1 MFRYERP
8 QAGRMRQFHQIGVEA
23 FGSSSPALDVEV
35 IAMAIDLFQ
44 TLGLK
49 NLRVAINTLGDK
61 QSRDDYRQAL
71 IDYLTPHRAELSAD
85 SQARLEKNPLRVLDS
100 KDPRDQ
106 VFVAGAPSILDYLSE
121 ASQQHFQKVQALL
134 TALNLD
140 FEIDPTMVRVK
151 RGCNN
156 RGGGRYS
163 GLVSVLGGPETAGVG
178 FGIGMERLVS
188 LLNAQ
193 GVAPEVDNDLDFY
206 VVNIGDETDVAAMQ
220 IVQAIRSFGFVAERD
235 ILIAQ
240 PKPNFKTADRHNAKY
255 VVTVGEKELA
265 AHAAN
270 IKNMATGLIDESYLD
285 QTVTLSGW
293 VQKRRDFGD
302 LIFVDLRDREGI
314 VQLTFNATNQSA
326 LTVAEDMRNEYV
338 VAVTGKV
345 IKRDE
350 SQINDKIKSGAVE
363 YRYLDLR
370 RPEMQ
375 KNLRVRS
382 KIMSS
387 AMHFMDTHDFIN
399 IETPILAKS
408 TPEGARDY
416 LIARAFRDE
425 DLRGDRQP
433 EFTQMDV
440 ETSFMT
446 ADEIR
451 ALVNEWVKAMMH
463 DVVNFDLDTTTIPTL
478 TWQKSMDRFGTDK
491 LICGLLMKFMIFL
504 ISFQIVNLVCLPNAV
519 KAGGVVK
526 AIAVP
531 GGADHYSRKDIDKL
545 AQYIERFGA
554 KGLAWLKVTDDGLTG
569 PIAKFFKPEDSQ
581 ALIAGVGGQTG
592 DLLLFGAG
600 RNDVCQLLWIIS
612 VVKRLRILIWWTK
625 QILGHFAWIVDWPL
639 FEYSEDFDRWIAA
652 HHPFTMPNEEDLHYL
667 DDGEDPHKA
676 HAQSYDLVLNGY
688 ELGSAQSVFIAWIF
702 RKKCLKRL
710 ALHPKK
716 RMRHLVSCLKA
727 WNMVSHQW
735 VVLRLG

>member
-1 MFRYERP
+1 M
-8 QAGRMRQFHQIGVEA
+8 
-23 FGSSSPALDVEV
+23 
-35 IAMAIDLFQ
+35 
-44 TLGLK
+44 
-49 NLRVAINTLGDK
+49 
-61 QSRDDYRQAL
+61 
-71 IDYLTPHRAELSAD
+71 
-85 SQARLEKNPLRVLDS
+85 
-100 KDPRDQ
+100 
-106 VFVAGAPSILDYLSE
+106 
-121 ASQQHFQKVQALL
+121 
-134 TALNLD
+134 
-140 FEIDPTMVRVK
+140 K
-151 RGCNN
+151 RTT
-156 RGGGRYS
+156 Y
-163 GLVSVLGGPETAGVG
+163 A
-178 FGIGMERLVS
+178 
-188 LLNAQ
+188 
-193 GVAPEVDNDLDFY
+193 
-206 VVNIGDETDVAAMQ
+206 
-220 IVQAIRSFGFVAERD
+220 
-235 ILIAQ
+235 
-240 PKPNFKTADRHNAKY
+240 
-255 VVTVGEKELA
+255 
-265 AHAAN
+265 
-270 IKNMATGLIDESYLD
+270 GLIDESYLD

-326 LTVAEDMRNEYV
+326 LTVAEDMRSEYV

-345 IKRDE
+345 IKRDA

-363 YRYLDLR
+363 VDVTSAKILATSKTPPFYIEDNVNVNEELKLQYRYLDLR

-416 LIARAFRDE
+416 LVPSRVFPGSFYALPQSPQLFKQLLMGAGFDRYFQIARAFRDE

-451 ALVNEWVKAMMH
+451 ELVNEWVKAMMN

-478 TWQKSMDRFGTDK
+478 TWQESMDRFGTDK
-491 LICGLLMKFMIFL
+491 PDLRIAYEIHDLSDTVSNSEFGVFA
-504 ISFQIVNLVCLPNAV
+504 NAV

-600 RNDVCQLLWIIS
+600 RNDVVSATLDY
-612 VVKRLRILIWWTK
+612 LRRQTAADLDLVDKTNPWA
-625 QILGHFAWIVDWPL
+625 FAWIVDWPL

-688 ELGSAQSVFIAWIF
+688 ELGSGSIRIHRMDIQEKMLKALGFTPEKAHEAFGFLLEGMEYGFPPMGGIA
-702 RKKCLKRL
+702 LGLDRL
-710 ALHPKK
+710 AMLLAGQENIREVIAFPKNSRATEPMTEAPTRVETK
-716 RMRHLVSCLKA
+716 QL
-727 WNMVSHQW
+727 NE
-735 VVLRLG
+735 LGLFVPEAE

>member
-1 MFRYERP
+1 M
-8 QAGRMRQFHQIGVEA
+8 
-23 FGSSSPALDVEV
+23 
-35 IAMAIDLFQ
+35 
-44 TLGLK
+44 
-49 NLRVAINTLGDK
+49 
-61 QSRDDYRQAL
+61 
-71 IDYLTPHRAELSAD
+71 
-85 SQARLEKNPLRVLDS
+85 
-100 KDPRDQ
+100 
-106 VFVAGAPSILDYLSE
+106 
-121 ASQQHFQKVQALL
+121 
-134 TALNLD
+134 
-140 FEIDPTMVRVK
+140 K
-151 RGCNN
+151 RTT
-156 RGGGRYS
+156 Y
-163 GLVSVLGGPETAGVG
+163 A
-178 FGIGMERLVS
+178 
-188 LLNAQ
+188 
-193 GVAPEVDNDLDFY
+193 
-206 VVNIGDETDVAAMQ
+206 
-220 IVQAIRSFGFVAERD
+220 
-235 ILIAQ
+235 
-240 PKPNFKTADRHNAKY
+240 
-255 VVTVGEKELA
+255 
-265 AHAAN
+265 
-270 IKNMATGLIDESYLD
+270 GLIDESYLD

-326 LTVAEDMRNEYV
+326 LTVAEDMRSEYV

-363 YRYLDLR
+363 VDVTSAKILATSKTPPFYIEDNVNANEELKLQYRYLDLR

-416 LIARAFRDE
+416 LVPSRVFPGSFYALPQSPQLFKQLLMGAGFDRYFQIARAFRDE

-478 TWQKSMDRFGTDK
+478 TWQESMDRFGTDK
-491 LICGLLMKFMIFL
+491 PDLRIAYEIHDL
-504 ISFQIVNLVCLPNAV
+504 SDIVSNSEFGVFANAV

-600 RNDVCQLLWIIS
+600 RNDVVSATLDYLRRQTAADLDLVDKTNLWA
-612 VVKRLRILIWWTK
+612 
-625 QILGHFAWIVDWPL
+625 FAWIVDWPL

-688 ELGSAQSVFIAWIF
+688 ELGSGSIRIHRMDIQEKMLKALGFTPEKAHEAFGFLLEGMEYGFPPMGGIA
-702 RKKCLKRL
+702 LGLDRL
-710 ALHPKK
+710 AMLLAGQENIREVIAFPKNSRATEPMTEAPTRVETK
-716 RMRHLVSCLKA
+716 QL
-727 WNMVSHQW
+727 NE
-735 VVLRLG
+735 LGLFVPEAE

>member
-1 MFRYERP
+1 M
-8 QAGRMRQFHQIGVEA
+8 
-23 FGSSSPALDVEV
+23 
-35 IAMAIDLFQ
+35 
-44 TLGLK
+44 
-49 NLRVAINTLGDK
+49 
-61 QSRDDYRQAL
+61 
-71 IDYLTPHRAELSAD
+71 
-85 SQARLEKNPLRVLDS
+85 
-100 KDPRDQ
+100 
-106 VFVAGAPSILDYLSE
+106 
-121 ASQQHFQKVQALL
+121 
-134 TALNLD
+134 
-140 FEIDPTMVRVK
+140 K
-151 RGCNN
+151 RTT
-156 RGGGRYS
+156 Y
-163 GLVSVLGGPETAGVG
+163 A
-178 FGIGMERLVS
+178 
-188 LLNAQ
+188 
-193 GVAPEVDNDLDFY
+193 
-206 VVNIGDETDVAAMQ
+206 
-220 IVQAIRSFGFVAERD
+220 
-235 ILIAQ
+235 
-240 PKPNFKTADRHNAKY
+240 
-255 VVTVGEKELA
+255 
-265 AHAAN
+265 
-270 IKNMATGLIDESYLD
+270 GLIDESYLD

-326 LTVAEDMRNEYV
+326 LTVAEDMRSEYV

-345 IKRDE
+345 IKRDA

-363 YRYLDLR
+363 VDVTSAKILATSKTPPFYIEDNVNANEELKLQYRYLDLR

-416 LIARAFRDE
+416 LVPSRVFPGSFYALPQSPQLFKQLLMGAGFDRYFQIARAFRDE

-451 ALVNEWVKAMMH
+451 ELVNEWVKAMMN

-478 TWQKSMDRFGTDK
+478 TWQESMDRFGTDK
-491 LICGLLMKFMIFL
+491 PDLRIAYEIHDLSDTVSNSEFGVFA
-504 ISFQIVNLVCLPNAV
+504 NAV

-526 AIAVP
+526 SIAVP

-600 RNDVCQLLWIIS
+600 RNDVVSATLDY
-612 VVKRLRILIWWTK
+612 LRRQTAADLDLVDKTNPWA
-625 QILGHFAWIVDWPL
+625 FAWIVDWPL

-688 ELGSAQSVFIAWIF
+688 ELGSGSIRIHRMDIQEKMLKALDFTPEKAHEAFGFLLEGMEFGFPPMGGIA
-702 RKKCLKRL
+702 LGLDRL
-710 ALHPKK
+710 AMLLAGQENIREVIAFPKNSRATEPMTEAPTRVETK
-716 RMRHLVSCLKA
+716 QL
-727 WNMVSHQW
+727 NE
-735 VVLRLG
+735 LGLFVPEAE

>member
-1 MFRYERP
+1 M
-8 QAGRMRQFHQIGVEA
+8 
-23 FGSSSPALDVEV
+23 
-35 IAMAIDLFQ
+35 
-44 TLGLK
+44 
-49 NLRVAINTLGDK
+49 
-61 QSRDDYRQAL
+61 
-71 IDYLTPHRAELSAD
+71 
-85 SQARLEKNPLRVLDS
+85 
-100 KDPRDQ
+100 
-106 VFVAGAPSILDYLSE
+106 
-121 ASQQHFQKVQALL
+121 
-134 TALNLD
+134 
-140 FEIDPTMVRVK
+140 K
-151 RGCNN
+151 RTT
-156 RGGGRYS
+156 Y
-163 GLVSVLGGPETAGVG
+163 A
-178 FGIGMERLVS
+178 
-188 LLNAQ
+188 
-193 GVAPEVDNDLDFY
+193 
-206 VVNIGDETDVAAMQ
+206 
-220 IVQAIRSFGFVAERD
+220 
-235 ILIAQ
+235 
-240 PKPNFKTADRHNAKY
+240 
-255 VVTVGEKELA
+255 
-265 AHAAN
+265 
-270 IKNMATGLIDESYLD
+270 GLIDESYLE

-326 LTVAEDMRNEYV
+326 LTVAEDMRSEYV

-363 YRYLDLR
+363 VDVTSAKILATSKTPPFYIEDNVNANEELKLQYRYLDLR

-416 LIARAFRDE
+416 LVPSRVFPGSFYALPQSPQLFKQLLMGAGFDRYFQIARAFRDE

-478 TWQKSMDRFGTDK
+478 TWQESMDRFGTDK
-491 LICGLLMKFMIFL
+491 PDLRIAYEIHDL
-504 ISFQIVNLVCLPNAV
+504 SDIVSNSEFGVFANAV

-600 RNDVCQLLWIIS
+600 RNDVVSATLDY
-612 VVKRLRILIWWTK
+612 LRRQTAADLDLVDKTNPWA
-625 QILGHFAWIVDWPL
+625 FAWIVDWPL

-688 ELGSAQSVFIAWIF
+688 ELGSGSIRIHRMDIQEKMLKALGFTPEKAHEAFGFLLEGMEYGFPPMGGIA
-702 RKKCLKRL
+702 LGLDRL
-710 ALHPKK
+710 AMLLAGQENIREVIAFPKNSRATEPMTEAPTRVETK
-716 RMRHLVSCLKA
+716 QL
-727 WNMVSHQW
+727 NE
-735 VVLRLG
+735 LGLFVPEAE

>member
-1 MFRYERP
+1 M
-8 QAGRMRQFHQIGVEA
+8 
-23 FGSSSPALDVEV
+23 
-35 IAMAIDLFQ
+35 
-44 TLGLK
+44 
-49 NLRVAINTLGDK
+49 
-61 QSRDDYRQAL
+61 
-71 IDYLTPHRAELSAD
+71 
-85 SQARLEKNPLRVLDS
+85 
-100 KDPRDQ
+100 
-106 VFVAGAPSILDYLSE
+106 
-121 ASQQHFQKVQALL
+121 
-134 TALNLD
+134 
-140 FEIDPTMVRVK
+140 K
-151 RGCNN
+151 RTT
-156 RGGGRYS
+156 Y
-163 GLVSVLGGPETAGVG
+163 A
-178 FGIGMERLVS
+178 
-188 LLNAQ
+188 
-193 GVAPEVDNDLDFY
+193 
-206 VVNIGDETDVAAMQ
+206 
-220 IVQAIRSFGFVAERD
+220 
-235 ILIAQ
+235 
-240 PKPNFKTADRHNAKY
+240 
-255 VVTVGEKELA
+255 
-265 AHAAN
+265 
-270 IKNMATGLIDESYLD
+270 GLIDESYLD

-326 LTVAEDMRNEYV
+326 LTVAEDMRSEYV

-363 YRYLDLR
+363 VDVTSAKILATSKTPPFYIEDNVNANEELKLQYRYLDLR

-416 LIARAFRDE
+416 LVPSRVFPGSFYALPQSPQLFKQLLMGAGFDRYFQIARAFRDE

-478 TWQKSMDRFGTDK
+478 TWQESMDRFGTDK
-491 LICGLLMKFMIFL
+491 PDLRIAYEIHDLSDTVSNSEFGVFA
-504 ISFQIVNLVCLPNAV
+504 NAV

-600 RNDVCQLLWIIS
+600 RNDVVSATLDY
-612 VVKRLRILIWWTK
+612 LRRQTAADLDLVDKTNPWA
-625 QILGHFAWIVDWPL
+625 FAWIVDWPL

-688 ELGSAQSVFIAWIF
+688 ELGSGSIRIHRMDIQEKMLKALGFTPEKAHEAFGFLLEGMEYGFPPMGGIA
-702 RKKCLKRL
+702 LGLDRL
-710 ALHPKK
+710 AMLLAGQENIREVIAFPKNSRATEPMTEAPTRVETK
-716 RMRHLVSCLKA
+716 QL
-727 WNMVSHQW
+727 NE
-735 VVLRLG
+735 LGLFVPEAE

>member
-1 MFRYERP
+1 M
-8 QAGRMRQFHQIGVEA
+8 
-23 FGSSSPALDVEV
+23 
-35 IAMAIDLFQ
+35 
-44 TLGLK
+44 
-49 NLRVAINTLGDK
+49 
-61 QSRDDYRQAL
+61 
-71 IDYLTPHRAELSAD
+71 
-85 SQARLEKNPLRVLDS
+85 
-100 KDPRDQ
+100 
-106 VFVAGAPSILDYLSE
+106 
-121 ASQQHFQKVQALL
+121 
-134 TALNLD
+134 
-140 FEIDPTMVRVK
+140 K
-151 RGCNN
+151 RTT
-156 RGGGRYS
+156 Y
-163 GLVSVLGGPETAGVG
+163 A
-178 FGIGMERLVS
+178 
-188 LLNAQ
+188 
-193 GVAPEVDNDLDFY
+193 
-206 VVNIGDETDVAAMQ
+206 
-220 IVQAIRSFGFVAERD
+220 
-235 ILIAQ
+235 
-240 PKPNFKTADRHNAKY
+240 
-255 VVTVGEKELA
+255 
-265 AHAAN
+265 
-270 IKNMATGLIDESYLD
+270 GLIDESYLD

-326 LTVAEDMRNEYV
+326 LTVAEDMRSEYV

-345 IKRDE
+345 IKRDA

-363 YRYLDLR
+363 VDVTSAKILATSKTPPFYIEDNVNANEELKLQYRYLDLR

-416 LIARAFRDE
+416 LVPSRVFPGSFYALPQSPQLFKQLLMGAGFDRYFQIARAFRDE

-451 ALVNEWVKAMMH
+451 ELVNEWVKAMMN

-478 TWQKSMDRFGTDK
+478 TWQESMDRFGTDK
-491 LICGLLMKFMIFL
+491 PDLRIAYEIHDLSDTVSNSEFGVFA
-504 ISFQIVNLVCLPNAV
+504 NAV

-600 RNDVCQLLWIIS
+600 RNDVVSATLDY
-612 VVKRLRILIWWTK
+612 LRRQTAADLDLVDKTNPWA
-625 QILGHFAWIVDWPL
+625 FAWIVDWPL

-652 HHPFTMPNEEDLHYL
+652 HHPFTIPNEEDLHYL

-688 ELGSAQSVFIAWIF
+688 ELGSGSIRIHRMDIQEKMLKALGFTPEKAHEAFGFLLEGMEFGFPPMGGIA
-702 RKKCLKRL
+702 LGLDRL
-710 ALHPKK
+710 AMLLAGQENIREVIAFPKNSRATEPMTEAPTRVETK
-716 RMRHLVSCLKA
+716 QL
-727 WNMVSHQW
+727 NE
-735 VVLRLG
+735 LGLFVPEAE